1 MDIYQ
6 TVISHYPHWSK
17 IELIAVVIVMIIS
30 FIILERFYKKDKIN
44 KIQMFFCIFVILI
57 PSATFSFILFII
69 YLLHVYGSTVF
80 SRLPSKRICKLEV
93 FWSWKE
99 ILNSMNTTYP
109 KYELFLENI
118 LNVIMLL
125 PLGIFLPLVYG
136 KKIDWKVGLLIGFC
150 ISFSIELMQLILCRG
165 MFDVDDIIHNSL
177 GFLIGIVITNKVLLM
192 NKIN

>member
-30 FIILERFYKKDKIN
+30 FIILDRFYKKDKIN
-44 KIQMFFCIFVILI
+44 KIQMFFCI
-57 PSATFSFILFII
+57 LFII
-69 YLLHVYGSTVF
+69 YLLHVFGSTVF

-125 PLGIFLPLVYG
+125 PLVYG
-136 KKIDWKVGLLIGFC
+136 KKIDWEVGLLIGFC
-150 ISFSIELMQLILCRG
+150 ISLSIELMRLVLCRG

-177 GFLIGIVITNKVLLM
+177 GFLIGIVIINKVLLM
-192 NKIN
+192 NKIS

>member
-1 MDIYQ
+1 MDIFQ
-6 TVISHYPHWSK
+6 TIISHYPKWSK
-17 IELIAVVIVMIIS
+17 IELITVIIVMIIS
-30 FIILERFYKKDKIN
+30 FIILERYYKKN
-44 KIQMFFCIFVILI
+44 KITKTQMC
-57 PSATFSFILFII
+57 FSILFII

-80 SRLPSKRICKLEV
+80 SRLPSTRKYQLEV
-93 FWSWKE
+93 FWSWKG

-150 ISFSIELMQLILCRG
+150 ISFSIELMQLVLCRG

-177 GFLIGIVITNKVLLM
+177 GFLIGILISNRILRKSC
-192 NKIN
+192 K

>member
-1 MDIYQ
+1 
-6 TVISHYPHWSK
+6 
-17 IELIAVVIVMIIS
+17 
-30 FIILERFYKKDKIN
+30 
-44 KIQMFFCIFVILI
+44 MFFC
-57 PSATFSFILFII
+57 ILFII
-69 YLLHVYGSTVF
+69 YLLHVFGSTVF

-125 PLGIFLPLVYG
+125 PLVYG
-136 KKIDWKVGLLIGFC
+136 KKIDWEVGLLIGFC
-150 ISFSIELMQLILCRG
+150 ISLSIELMRLVLCRG

-177 GFLIGIVITNKVLLM
+177 GFLIGIVIINKVLLM
-192 NKIN
+192 NKIS

>member
-1 MDIYQ
+1 MDIFQ
-6 TVISHYPHWSK
+6 TIISHYPKWSK
-17 IELIAVVIVMIIS
+17 LELITVIIVMIIS
-30 FIILERFYKKDKIN
+30 FIILERYYKKN
-44 KIQMFFCIFVILI
+44 KITKTQMC
-57 PSATFSFILFII
+57 FSILFII

-80 SRLPSKRICKLEV
+80 SRLPSTRKYQLEV

-109 KYELFLENI
+109 KYELLLENT

-177 GFLIGIVITNKVLLM
+177 GFLMGIL
-192 NKIN
+192 INNRILRKSCK